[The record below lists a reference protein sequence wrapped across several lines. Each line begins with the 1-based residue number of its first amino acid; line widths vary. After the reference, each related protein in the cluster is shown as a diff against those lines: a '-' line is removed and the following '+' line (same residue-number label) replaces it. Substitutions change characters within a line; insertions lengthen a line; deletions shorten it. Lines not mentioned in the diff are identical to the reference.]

1 MADFRFEGT
10 TAAGRSARGV
20 ISASSSGEAK
30 QKIQELAKK
39 HQVKI
44 VRIQKRK
51 TFIYKVKNAQ
61 DVVIKG
67 EQKAF
72 TKDEVERALETL
84 GYTIMN
90 IQPKLLDFKLKP
102 PTSEIVTFVRVSAD
116 MLREKLPYNEV
127 LQLLVNDIQNASLRD
142 SVKEIYND
150 LRQGKDSEEAFIKQE
165 KILGKFTA
173 RMLGLASKSGN
184 MTEIYDSTAKFLE
197 RNAEFNKSLRSALIT
212 PFFTMLV
219 LLGAVVF
226 YVAYIF
232 PETAQLFLKLGMDLP
247 PMTAFTLELSNFLV
261 DNIWMLMVAGTAPL
275 VAAVYF
281 FRSPKGRFLFDKYI
295 ISLPIIGTLIHKVA
309 IEIFCR
315 VFYALYTGSGE
326 NIDALKLASEACG
339 NKYIE
344 HQVKSI
350 AVPLM
355 LSKGTGLVQ
364 AFEATG
370 VFTKTALARFHSGTE
385 TGTVRKSALQI
396 ANYYEKETEYKLKNA
411 IEFIQLM
418 IAMVI
423 TIIITLLTLIS
434 SETAVMTPQSPT
446 T

>member
-1 MADFRFEGT
+1 
-10 TAAGRSARGV
+10 
-20 ISASSSGEAK
+20 
-30 QKIQELAKK
+30 
-39 HQVKI
+39 
-44 VRIQKRK
+44 
-51 TFIYKVKNAQ
+51 
-61 DVVIKG
+61 
-67 EQKAF
+67 
-72 TKDEVERALETL
+72 
-84 GYTIMN
+84 
-90 IQPKLLDFKLKP
+90 
-102 PTSEIVTFVRVSAD
+102 
-116 MLREKLPYNEV
+116 
-127 LQLLVNDIQNASLRD
+127 
-142 SVKEIYND
+142 
-150 LRQGKDSEEAFIKQE
+150 
-165 KILGKFTA
+165 
-173 RMLGLASKSGN
+173 
-184 MTEIYDSTAKFLE
+184 
-197 RNAEFNKSLRSALIT
+197 
-212 PFFTMLV
+212 MLV
-219 LLGAVVF
+219 LLGAVIF

-232 PETAQLFLKLGMDLP
+232 PETALLFMKLGMELP
-247 PMTAFTLELSNFLV
+247 PMTAATLELSNFLV
-261 DNIWMLMVAGTAPL
+261 NNIWMLLFVGISPLFVAF
-275 VAAVYF
+275 YF

-350 AVPLM
+350 AVPMM

-446 T
+446 TN